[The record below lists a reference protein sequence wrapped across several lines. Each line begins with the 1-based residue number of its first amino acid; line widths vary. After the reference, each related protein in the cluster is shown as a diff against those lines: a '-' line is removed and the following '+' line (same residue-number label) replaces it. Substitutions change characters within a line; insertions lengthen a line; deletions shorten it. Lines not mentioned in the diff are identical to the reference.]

1 MVSARVGG
9 LVSVPSSWQFS
20 VRDRHPSSCL
30 LVSRSSP
37 HPPFTPLFVQLR
49 LHRLDEITE
58 RLPEV
63 LCLLSPQTL
72 NQLVG
77 DIRRALHLR
86 QEVITEEINRFLT
99 SSLEGVAKKHG
110 NFE

>member
-1 MVSARVGG
+1 MVSASLGG
-9 LVSVPSSWQFS
+9 LVSVSLSLQVS

-30 LVSRSSP
+30 LVSRCSP
-37 HPPFTPLFVQLR
+37 LPIALLFLQLR

-86 QEVITEEINRFLT
+86 QEVITEEIDRFLT